1 MHGDL
6 DIKCGVEGE
15 YKNIRS
21 EEYIALADRK
31 IVEDSISS
39 WDIKRGV
46 EGEDKN
52 TRSPEYIYRGLTEK
66 VAPPV
71 APTEDTYRTT
81 TVL

>member
-1 MHGDL
+1 M

-21 EEYIALADRK
+21 EEYIELADRK
-31 IVEDSISS
+31 IVEDSISGLE
-39 WDIKRGV
+39 IKRGV

-52 TRSPEYIYRGLTEK
+52 IRLPEYIYRGQTKK

-71 APTEDTYRTT
+71 APPNTDN
-81 TVL
+81 TV